1 MVKSTDGF
9 NCTEK
14 RVLLT
19 NQDYPQNMGLHV
31 RDPKVWEENG
41 IFYMVLGAR
50 SIDDKGYVLLYK
62 SLNLTEW
69 ELVSV
74 PAGGL
79 DEMGY
84 MWECPDMFKLD
95 GKNVF
100 MFSPQGMEAKGL
112 KYHNVYQSGYA
123 IGSFNESKQ
132 QLSLG
137 KFDELD
143 RGFDFYAPQT
153 FKNHDGRVIMYGW
166 AGVPDAI
173 EHRNPTVEIGWQ
185 HCLTLPRQ
193 LVLKGEK
200 LYQFPV
206 EELKAMRKDETVIP
220 NIPLGEKRI
229 FELFDTNTYELD
241 LAFKE
246 TTSFELAFRED
257 CRLAWK
263 EGIFTLT
270 LGESGYGRDERSVK
284 IESISNLHI
293 YSDHSILEVYLNG
306 GEEVFTSRIYNK
318 GVDQTL
324 ELMGTGEV
332 TLTKWTL

>member
-1 MVKSTDGF
+1 
-9 NCTEK
+9 
-14 RVLLT
+14 
-19 NQDYPQNMGLHV
+19 
-31 RDPKVWEENG
+31 
-41 IFYMVLGAR
+41 
-50 SIDDKGYVLLYK
+50 
-62 SLNLTEW
+62 
-69 ELVSV
+69 
-74 PAGGL
+74 
-79 DEMGY
+79 
-84 MWECPDMFKLD
+84 MFKLD

-220 NIPLGEKRI
+220 NVPLGEKRI

-306 GEEVFTSRIYNK
+306 GEDVFTSRIYNK